1 MALPEFSEVDDA
13 LSSGG
18 SMVRAAECHGV
29 LCGILCASGSA
40 DMQGWVRHL
49 FESRDEKLDITPKAL
64 KVLHDVHQGTLAE
77 INHEAF
83 QFTLLLPHEDCAME
97 ERISAVSDWCSG
109 LSLGLSMG
117 GLQDKMLAN
126 EDVQEFIKDVQYIA
140 EACFRADSEADGEEH
155 TEQSLAEI
163 EEYLRVGVLLLNEEL
178 QPTSAPSPTIH

>member
-49 FESRDEKLDITPKAL
+49 FESRDEKLDISANAL

-77 INHEAF
+77 INDEEF
-83 QFTLLLPHEDCAME
+83 QFSLLLPHDDCAIE
-97 ERISAVSDWCSG
+97 ERIAAVSEWCSG
-109 LSLGLSMG
+109 LSLGLVMG
-117 GLQDKMLAN
+117 GLQDKMLSN
-126 EDVQEFIKDVQYIA
+126 DEVQEFIQDVQYIA
-140 EACFRADSEADGEEH
+140 EACFRTDSDSEEH

-163 EEYLRVGVLLLNEEL
+163 EEYLRVGVILLNDEL
-178 QPTSAPSPTIH
+178 QPSSAPSPTIH